1 MRSINI
7 RMENIVS
14 NLGALL
20 LLLLDIGLGE
30 LDEFLTFSVHLRVV
44 LVTHLIANVIL
55 DMRHSYIQVCTS
67 YILNLLIFNAL
78 MLPFER
84 LSFV

>member
-1 MRSINI
+1 MG
-7 RMENIVS
+7 NIVS

-30 LDEFLTFSVHLRVV
+30 LDEFLTFSVHPGVV
-44 LVTHLIANVIL
+44 LVIHLIANVIL
-55 DMRHSYIQVCTS
+55 DMRHCCIQVCTS
-67 YILNLLIFNAL
+67 CIFNLLIFNVIL
-78 MLPFER
+78 LPFER

>member
-1 MRSINI
+1 MRSISI
-7 RMENIVS
+7 RMRNIVS
-14 NLGALL
+14 SLGALL

-30 LDEFLTFSVHLRVV
+30 LDEFLTFSVHTRVV
-44 LVTHLIANVIL
+44 LITHLVANVIL

-67 YILNLLIFNAL
+67 CIFNLLIFNAL
-78 MLPFER
+78 LLPFER

>member
-1 MRSINI
+1 MRSISI
-7 RMENIVS
+7 RMRNIVS

-30 LDEFLTFSVHLRVV
+30 LDKFFTFSVHPRVV
-44 LVTHLIANVIL
+44 LVTHLVANDIL
-55 DMRHSYIQVCTS
+55 DMRHSCIQVCTS

-78 MLPFER
+78 LLPFER